1 MKNYVKIKIFVELQC
16 HQKKIKYKNLINIWC
31 LIKSNTLFMLT
42 WNLNEKNKWMLK
54 NEDLILTDYYS
65 ILQIK

>member
-1 MKNYVKIKIFVELQC
+1 
-16 HQKKIKYKNLINIWC
+16 
-31 LIKSNTLFMLT
+31 MLT